1 MLSSRPVKAP
11 VGGPIQQCRRLA
23 TAGPCCRPCRCT
35 VVNKP
40 LWECVNVSNLS
51 DGPDALDDLD
61 ALVRRLGATLS
72 ELGWDVALHQLADE
86 LPDARDRLAYVGKMT
101 EDAAMKVLNMVDSAQ
116 PACHSAANEALSLA
130 ERLDGVGQHAD
141 LGVGEARAALAEAA
155 AALRHQAALQK
166 THNGVLTD
174 IMMAQ
179 DFQDLSGQVI
189 KKVVLI
195 IGHAEQQL
203 RQMLAQSEG
212 REAPDPLPSSQ
223 LAGPQV
229 PDKAV
234 AQGDVDDLLA
244 SLGF

>member
-1 MLSSRPVKAP
+1 MSD
-11 VGGPIQQCRRLA
+11 
-23 TAGPCCRPCRCT
+23 
-35 VVNKP
+35 
-40 LWECVNVSNLS
+40 LS
-51 DGPDALDDLD
+51 DGPDALDELD
-61 ALVRRLGATLS
+61 ALVRRLGATLA

-86 LPDARDRLAYVGKMT
+86 LPDARDRLAYVGRMT
-101 EDAAMKVLNMVDSAQ
+101 EDAAMKVLNMVDAAQ
-116 PACHSAANEALSLA
+116 PVCSSAATEALELA
-130 ERLDGVGQHAD
+130 DRLQAAGTHAD

-155 AALRHQAALQK
+155 AALRHQASLQK
-166 THNGVLTD
+166 ATNSVLTD

-189 KKVVLI
+189 KKVVTI

-212 REAPDPLPSSQ
+212 KAPLMVAPDKAQ

-234 AQGDVDDLLA
+234 AQEDVDDLLA